1 MGDEFKGKVK
11 GKKGKAKGRW
21 QGLESNEVIS
31 MTPERFSSLLGANGG
46 THELKLAVRTSG
58 WWNVDQ
64 AYSCSMLRVRVCR
77 NGAPLAGVMVYAN
90 GVDYKGRSAGK
101 ADENGVACIL
111 AQIDNDWMH
120 PTKPTLPSI
129 RLIRAKTG
137 AAGETVELGDVDL
150 KEKGSNDASAA
161 AAAA

>member
-111 AQIDNDWMH
+111 AQLESEVH
-120 PTKPTLPSI
+120 LEVVLAGRS
-129 RLIRAKTG
+129 G
-137 AAGETVELGDVDL
+137 AMNLE
-150 KEKGSNDASAA
+150 
-161 AAAA
+161 